1 MLVWYNIARFGRGA
15 LCNQYLADIIALTSV
30 TPQEK
35 GAGAE
40 DGYVKN
46 RIRLCE
52 IRFAQLSCYIAR
64 RAIRIVFLVL
74 GNIILIAYHKAIIFF
89 EDALKTHKR

>member
-1 MLVWYNIARFGRGA
+1 MWYNIARFGRGA

-30 TPQEK
+30 MPHGK

-40 DGYVKN
+40 DGYVKD
-46 RIRLCE
+46 RIRLGE
-52 IRFAQLSCYIAR
+52 IRFTRLSCYIAR

-74 GNIILIAYHKAIIFF
+74 GNIILIAYHKAIIFY
-89 EDALKTHKR
+89 